1 MDEAS
6 RMNLTEEQRHALYA
20 KVYASNLESLG
31 LRSPKYSPKYYEDK
45 SLCLSFQADVDP
57 VIEGHFKAWMLR
69 SGYIEPKDLI
79 ERLRQLKSSGNFELR
94 EYHHPYMSRTKS
106 PLCKK
111 ENPSDARNKTPNWVD
126 GEVMRAL

>member
-6 RMNLTEEQRHALYA
+6 RMNLTEEQRHALYM

-31 LRSPKYSPKYYEDK
+31 LRSPKYYEDK

-57 VIEGHFKAWMLR
+57 VIKGHFKAWMLQ
-69 SGYIEPKDLI
+69 SGYIEPKYLI
-79 ERLRQLKSSGNFELR
+79 EQLRQLKPSGNFELR
-94 EYHHPYMSRTKS
+94 EYHHPYMSWTKS

-111 ENPSDARNKTPNWVD
+111 ENPSVQGIRHQT
-126 GEVMRAL
+126 G